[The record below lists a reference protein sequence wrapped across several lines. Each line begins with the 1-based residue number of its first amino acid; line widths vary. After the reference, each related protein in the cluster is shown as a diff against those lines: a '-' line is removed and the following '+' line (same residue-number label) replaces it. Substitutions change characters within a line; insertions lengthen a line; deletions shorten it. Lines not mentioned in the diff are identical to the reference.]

1 MRERSSSEFVGHRV
15 PEGQSPLARR
25 FQRRGKNVLRPV
37 PLGTAE
43 GSAVPPA
50 LRRHASNPALE
61 APGYWRLSLR
71 DTWSRYIFVFCFL
84 IVLTATSAAQT
95 NAAVSF
101 EMPKSHNPISA
112 YSPSHAPEPELTNS
126 PRLNQLIR
134 DGKLYLSLKDAIRLA
149 MENNL
154 DIAIA
159 RYNLPIADMDI
170 LRTKAGG
177 VFRGVNAGFVQGTP
191 GGGVGGFGTGA
202 PGAGAG
208 GTTAGAGG
216 AGAGASGLVQ
226 STLGVGT
233 AVPSYDP
240 TIVASVGAEHQ
251 TTPLANQRIY
261 GVPLLQLNTGQ
272 ANFGFT
278 QAFATGSSIS
288 FEFNNNRQTTN
299 SPFFNLSPDLGSMYR
314 FSFQQQLLSGFGFG
328 PNLRYLRIAKNN
340 KKISDIAFKD
350 QVMATVTQIQNIYWD
365 LVNAYEQ
372 SQVNEQSLAFA
383 QQSLDN
389 AKKQFQLQSIPAMDV
404 MRAEAEVSKRDQDL
418 TVARTSL
425 QLQELLMKNALTKS
439 LDDPVLESVSVVPT
453 YTLQSSQVAP
463 PGENVQDLI
472 QQALHDR
479 PELFE
484 SDVDLAN
491 RQISRK
497 AARNALLPSLSLA
510 AFYGGSGLAGPL
522 NPVYNVPGVPNAS
535 TVPTD
540 FSGALGNAFNNTAPD
555 YYVGF
560 NLNIPI
566 RNRVA
571 KADQYRSELEYRQAQ
586 LRREEL
592 RKQIRIEVRNAEYAL
607 EQTAAR
613 VEAARKS
620 RDLAQRTFEITQKE
634 QTLGAGSTFQTMT
647 AQRDLALAELDLVT
661 ATTTYQK
668 AKVELDRATGTTLE
682 HNGIQIADAIKGTV
696 SAVSTQAP

>member
-1 MRERSSSEFVGHRV
+1 MRRCSR
-15 PEGQSPLARR
+15 RR
-25 FQRRGKNVLRPV
+25 FPSW
-37 PLGTAE
+37 P
-43 GSAVPPA
+43 
-50 LRRHASNPALE
+50 
-61 APGYWRLSLR
+61 
-71 DTWSRYIFVFCFL
+71 I
-84 IVLTATSAAQT
+84 
-95 NAAVSF
+95 AAVILVSSVALCQQGG
-101 EMPKSHNPISA
+101 EQSQVQGNADAPKIPTRANYSAIFNLPSSRNPLSA
-112 YSPSHAPEPELTNS
+112 YSPSSAPEPQLTNS
-126 PRLNQLIR
+126 PDLNQLIR

-149 MENNL
+149 LENNL

-177 VFRGVNAGFVQGTP
+177 VFRGVNAGVVQGTP

-226 STLGVGT
+226 STLGVG
-233 AVPSYDP
+233 APVSSYDP
-240 TIVASVGAEHQ
+240 TITGSIGAEHQ
-251 TTPLANQRIY
+251 TSPLANLRIY

-272 ANFGFT
+272 ANFGFS
-278 QAFATGSSIS
+278 QAFATGSSVA

-299 SPFFNLSPDLGSMYR
+299 SPFFNLSPALGSMYR
-314 FSFQQQLLSGFGFG
+314 FTFQQQLLAGFGLG
-328 PNLRYLRIAKNN
+328 PNLRYLSIARNN

-350 QVMATVTQIQNIYWD
+350 QVMATVTQIKNIYWD

-383 QQSLDN
+383 QQSLEN
-389 AKKQFQLQSIPAMDV
+389 ARKQLQLQSIPAMDV

-425 QLQELLMKNALTKS
+425 QLQELLMKNALTRS
-439 LDDPVLESVSVVPT
+439 LDDPVLESVPVLPT
-453 YTLQSSQVAP
+453 DRLDSSQAP
-463 PGENVQDLI
+463 AVSNRPVQELI
-472 QQALHDR
+472 QQALQDR
-479 PELFE
+479 PELTE
-484 SDVDLAN
+484 SDVDLVN

-497 AARNALLPSLSLA
+497 AAKNALLPSLSLV

-522 NPVYNVPGVPNAS
+522 NPVYNVPGVPNVS

-540 FSGALGNAFNNTAPD
+540 FSGALANTFNNTAPD
-555 YYVGF
+555 YYIGF

-571 KADQYRSELEYRQAQ
+571 KADQYRSELEYRQAE

-613 VEAARKS
+613 VQAAQKA

-661 ATTTYQK
+661 AMTVYQK
-668 AKVELDRATGTTLE
+668 AKVELDRATASTLE
-682 HNGIQIADAIKGTV
+682 HNGIDLQDAITGTI
-696 SAVSTQAP
+696 SKPINPAP

>member
-1 MRERSSSEFVGHRV
+1 MRV
-15 PEGQSPLARR
+15 
-25 FQRRGKNVLRPV
+25 
-37 PLGTAE
+37 
-43 GSAVPPA
+43 
-50 LRRHASNPALE
+50 
-61 APGYWRLSLR
+61 
-71 DTWSRYIFVFCFL
+71 WSRVIGGLQFVAVLVVSTVALAQSAGEQQQQPSSAGLANAPSRTDYSAIFTL
-84 IVLTATSAAQT
+84 
-95 NAAVSF
+95 
-101 EMPKSHNPISA
+101 PRSHNPLSA
-112 YSPSHAPEPELTNS
+112 YSPSTTPEPQLTNS
-126 PRLNQLIR
+126 PDLNQLIR

-149 MENNL
+149 LQNNL

-177 VFRGVNAGFVQGTP
+177 VFRGVNAGVVQGTP

-226 STLGVGT
+226 STLGVGA

-240 TIVASVGAEHQ
+240 AIIGSIGAEHQ
-251 TTPLANQRIY
+251 TTQLANQRIY

-272 ANFGFT
+272 ANFGVS
-278 QAFATGSSIS
+278 QAFATGSTIS

-299 SPFFNLSPDLGSMYR
+299 SPFFNLSPALGAMYR
-314 FSFQQQLLSGFGFG
+314 FTFQQQLLSGFGFG
-328 PNLRYLRIAKNN
+328 PNLRYLRIANNN
-340 KKISDIAFKD
+340 KKISNIAFKD
-350 QVMATVTQIQNIYWD
+350 QVMATVTQIENIYWD
-365 LVNAYEQ
+365 LVDAYEQ
-372 SQVNEQSLAFA
+372 SQVNEQSVAFA
-383 QQSLDN
+383 TQSFEN
-389 AKKQFQLQSIPAMDV
+389 AKKQLQLESIPAMDV
-404 MRAEAEVSKRDQDL
+404 MKAEAEVSRRAQDL

-425 QLQELLMKNALTKS
+425 QLQELLMKNAITKT
-439 LDDPVLESVSVVPT
+439 LEDPVLEAINVVPT
-453 YTLQSSQVAP
+453 DSLQSTQIVPLEQSVDQ
-463 PGENVQDLI
+463 LI
-472 QQALHDR
+472 QEALHQR
-479 PELFE
+479 PELAE
-484 SDVDLAN
+484 SDVDLVN

-497 AARNALLPSLSLA
+497 AARNALLPSLSLVG
-510 AFYGGSGLAGPL
+510 FYGGSGLAGPL

-535 TVPTD
+535 NVPTD
-540 FSGALGNAFNNTAPD
+540 FSGALANAFNNTAPD

-560 NLNIPI
+560 NLNLPI

-571 KADQYRSELEYRQAQ
+571 KADQYRSELEYRQAE

-613 VEAARKS
+613 VDAARKA

-661 ATTTYQK
+661 AMTVYQK
-668 AKVELDRATGTTLE
+668 ARIEVDRATGSTLE
-682 HNGIQIADAIKGTV
+682 HNGIQIQDALNGTV
-696 SAVSTQAP
+696 SAGSP